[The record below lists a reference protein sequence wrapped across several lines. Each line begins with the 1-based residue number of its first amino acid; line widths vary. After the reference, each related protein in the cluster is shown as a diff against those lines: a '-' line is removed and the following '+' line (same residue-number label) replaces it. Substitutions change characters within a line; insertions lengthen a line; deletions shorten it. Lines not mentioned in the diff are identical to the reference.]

1 VALVA
6 MSAIIQ
12 PNQTEQQF
20 WQVVNQVQQQEWSL
34 LLQTRGGVIG
44 TQLFSISQQ
53 LIGTMGTLLATLAL
67 LLLGTLFLR
76 KRSLADSL
84 QMTVTQ
90 TKTTVAKVQKK
101 LSERNE
107 NRQPDVIFDVEE
119 IAAPIHGMFPDE
131 MFAEKVVS
139 NPPVDM
145 NQERASAPKI
155 HMPKMMEAKPTN
167 LSTEVEEIPKLVIEN
182 QPIKPYLYPPLHLL
196 QDVKAADLTQMKS
209 IIDTNIERLQQ
220 IFASFKIGVTLSAV
234 NVGPAITQYEI
245 QPDPGVKVSR
255 IVNLADDIALGLAA
269 KDVRIV
275 APIPGKAAVG
285 IEVPNAVVAM
295 VSLKQTLE
303 PTMVDL
309 SDKLLVALGK
319 DISGQAVTARLDKMP
334 HLLVAGST
342 GSGKSV
348 CINGIITSLLLRA
361 TPDEVKLLLV
371 DPKKVELSYFNNIP
385 HLLAPVVTDPKKA
398 AFALR
403 KIVTEMEERYEA
415 FAALGVRNIEG
426 YNEQAE
432 ASDKM
437 PFIVVIIDELA
448 DLMLVASKD
457 VEESIMRITQM
468 ARAAGIHLIVAT
480 QRPSVDVI
488 TGVIK
493 ANIPSRIAFAVS
505 SQIDSRTIL
514 DMGGAEALIGKGDM
528 LFFPAGESKPVR
540 VQGAYVSEAEVIE
553 VVEFIKAQQP
563 TIQYNEQ
570 LLALDQADSDQLAQ
584 QDEQESDQLL
594 PEVMQF
600 VIEQQKAST
609 SLIQRRFKIGYNRA
623 ARLMEVMEGQGIIGP
638 NEGTKPRQVL
648 KTTATYQEQDYNF

>member
-1 VALVA
+1 

-84 QMTVTQ
+84 QMTVRQ

-528 LFFPAGESKPVR
+528 L
-540 VQGAYVSEAEVIE
+540 
-553 VVEFIKAQQP
+553 
-563 TIQYNEQ
+563 
-570 LLALDQADSDQLAQ
+570 
-584 QDEQESDQLL
+584 
-594 PEVMQF
+594 
-600 VIEQQKAST
+600 
-609 SLIQRRFKIGYNRA
+609 
-623 ARLMEVMEGQGIIGP
+623 
-638 NEGTKPRQVL
+638 
-648 KTTATYQEQDYNF
+648 